1 MGEQKFY
8 TQVPC
13 FTRIDGIIQDLPS
26 NGWTMEMNHPL
37 WPVVRETSRRILRNE
52 EILISGPIQFQQL
65 VINLGSKI
73 SDSIPERLKFPVFV
87 ESEKQTIDIF
97 KNSIKP
103 CNLIATIGTVEVKLE
118 ACWVYCEVSFGLQ
131 SVIESCYQLLEAGYP
146 GCLGCEGTSQ
156 DERWDEKNF
165 RKSWQME

>member
-1 MGEQKFY
+1 MRKFSTRIEIFYALFLNLGILEMGEQKSY
-8 TQVPC
+8 TQVPY

-26 NGWTMEMNHPL
+26 NGSTMEMNHPL

-87 ESEKQTIDIF
+87 ESEKETIDIF
-97 KNSIKP
+97 RMLSNH
-103 CNLIATIGTVEVKLE
+103 AT
-118 ACWVYCEVSFGLQ
+118 
-131 SVIESCYQLLEAGYP
+131 
-146 GCLGCEGTSQ
+146 
-156 DERWDEKNF
+156 
-165 RKSWQME
+165 